1 VRRWLEADCLP
12 TDADARLRLQLGDIQ
27 VVAEPAHMDV
37 SHLVAMMA
45 NTSLE
50 HEFDGLSVQEQVLA
64 VRRWL
69 TAETD
74 VEAIDQTSHMVLTG
88 GDDEE

>member
-1 VRRWLEADCLP
+1 
-12 TDADARLRLQLGDIQ
+12 
-27 VVAEPAHMDV
+27 MDV
-37 SHLVAMMA
+37 SHVVAMMV

-50 HEFDGLSVQEQVLA
+50 HEFDGLSGQEQVLA

-74 VEAIDQTSHMVLTG
+74 DEAIDHTVDTVLTVE
-88 GDDEE
+88 DDEE

>member
-1 VRRWLEADCLP
+1 VRCLLKEDCLP
-12 TDADARLRLQLGDIQ
+12 TEAVARLRLQLGDIQ

-37 SHLVAMMA
+37 SHSVAMMA

-50 HEFDGLSVQEQVLA
+50 HEFEGPSGQEQVLA
-64 VRRWL
+64 VRCWL

-74 VEAIDQTSHMVLTG
+74 VEAIDQTDHMVLTG

>member
-1 VRRWLEADCLP
+1 LEADCLP

-50 HEFDGLSVQEQVLA
+50 HEFDGLSGQEQVLA

-69 TAETD
+69 TAETE
-74 VEAIDQTSHMVLTG
+74 VEAIDQTFHMVLTG

>member
-1 VRRWLEADCLP
+1 MGHIHVG
-12 TDADARLRLQLGDIQ
+12 RLGHNL
-27 VVAEPAHMDV
+27 DV

-50 HEFDGLSVQEQVLA
+50 HEFHGLSGQEQVLA

-74 VEAIDQTSHMVLTG
+74 VEAIDQTVHMVLTG

>member
-1 VRRWLEADCLP
+1 
-12 TDADARLRLQLGDIQ
+12 
-27 VVAEPAHMDV
+27 MDV
-37 SHLVAMMA
+37 SHVVAMMA

-50 HEFDGLSVQEQVLA
+50 HEFDGLSGQEQVLA

-74 VEAIDQTSHMVLTG
+74 VEAIDHTVGTVLTV

>member
-1 VRRWLEADCLP
+1 
-12 TDADARLRLQLGDIQ
+12 
-27 VVAEPAHMDV
+27 MDV
-37 SHLVAMMA
+37 SHFEAMMA

-50 HEFDGLSVQEQVLA
+50 HEFDGFSGQEQVLA

-74 VEAIDQTSHMVLTG
+74 VEAIDQTVQMVLTG

>member
-1 VRRWLEADCLP
+1 
-12 TDADARLRLQLGDIQ
+12 
-27 VVAEPAHMDV
+27 M
-37 SHLVAMMA
+37 S
-45 NTSLE
+45 S
-50 HEFDGLSVQEQVLA
+50 DGLSGQEQVLA

-74 VEAIDQTSHMVLTG
+74 VEAIDDTVHMVLTG